1 MLRSLVRSL
10 AAVAIATLCAGS
22 TFAAEPLKEI
32 NISYVESPFNLQT
45 IVMRKQELLEKEFAA
60 DGVKINWHNITS
72 GAQQA
77 QAMAAGSLDI
87 GGVMNT
93 TSVLLANAGGNP
105 VLIAAGVS
113 RPAETFAILGKV
125 DGPKTIED
133 LKGKQVVGPRG
144 TVLHQLLAAALASK
158 GMSLD
163 DVEFIGM
170 DLPKSQAA
178 LVAGQTD
185 AALLAASLKI
195 KAEAAGAT
203 VIATADGLVNP
214 VLVMGVSKAFADAH
228 PDAVARV
235 QRVNTEAT
243 AWVLAHLD
251 EAHRDRRQGAG
262 HPARGRQEAGRLGQL
277 HRHADRQGY
286 RQHQGRHDVPHRQR
300 HDEGHRRR
308 RSADAAGRPGEQ
320 RKVRTFLEVRERDGA
335 FAIRHDD
342 LLAYAGPSQLIAC
355 TLTFLLFER
364 AFADLSPGAPPRR
377 DDIRLRTA
385 FPGDGVHAAMEMVAR
400 AVTDGRLVVD
410 TRLGPPE
417 APAAPA
423 GRFYFEVAIGNAAR
437 AYWPKPGVFDDR
449 FIDMVVNYQ
458 DGSGGPKAQADYL
471 AYKHDL
477 IGRLRSMA
485 IGDLFESREIPAW
498 TVPPPPAPI
507 EGDPPWHAAA
517 RLFRRLRRL
526 SRAHQHRRSGARL
539 PAAAARLCQA
549 QPRHGAGPRRH
560 QRLHR
565 LPRPRP
571 QGCAGACYPRGDA
584 RRLQGRP
591 CRRRA
596 GTGRRH
602 RPHVLRG

>member
-10 AAVAIATLCAGS
+10 AAVAMATLCAGS

-113 RPAETFAILGKV
+113 RPAETFAILGKAG
-125 DGPKTIED
+125 GPKTIEE

-144 TVLHQLLAAALASK
+144 TVLHQILAAALASK
-158 GMSLD
+158 GMSLS

-170 DLPKSQAA
+170 DLPKAQAA

-195 KAEAAGAT
+195 KAKAAGAT

-251 EAHRDRRQGAG
+251 EATEIGAKEQGIPLEDGKKLAAWG
-262 HPARGRQEAGRLGQL
+262 NFTDTLNETDIASIKNDIKFLNDNDMMKGTVDVEALML
-277 HRHADRQGY
+277 
-286 RQHQGRHDVPHRQR
+286 
-300 HDEGHRRR
+300 
-308 RSADAAGRPGEQ
+308 
-320 RKVRTFLEVRERDGA
+320 
-335 FAIRHDD
+335 
-342 LLAYAGPSQLIAC
+342 
-355 TLTFLLFER
+355 
-364 AFADLSPGAPPRR
+364 PGALA
-377 DDIRLRTA
+377 D
-385 FPGDGVHAAMEMVAR
+385 HA
-400 AVTDGRLVVD
+400 
-410 TRLGPPE
+410 
-417 APAAPA
+417 
-423 GRFYFEVAIGNAAR
+423 
-437 AYWPKPGVFDDR
+437 K
-449 FIDMVVNYQ
+449 
-458 DGSGGPKAQADYL
+458 
-471 AYKHDL
+471 
-477 IGRLRSMA
+477 
-485 IGDLFESREIPAW
+485 
-498 TVPPPPAPI
+498 
-507 EGDPPWHAAA
+507 
-517 RLFRRLRRL
+517 
-526 SRAHQHRRSGARL
+526 
-539 PAAAARLCQA
+539 
-549 QPRHGAGPRRH
+549 
-560 QRLHR
+560 
-565 LPRPRP
+565 
-571 QGCAGACYPRGDA
+571 
-584 RRLQGRP
+584 
-591 CRRRA
+591 
-596 GTGRRH
+596 
-602 RPHVLRG
+602 